1 MGKRT
6 LTEGYCNDSLKHTDL
21 CSLRIQTLCSSAEKQ
36 LLRKR
41 RYICPD
47 VYLQRLRH
55 KCSQAGE
62 GGVVSEF
69 NSRFIFWL
77 PSLPLW
83 PLPPRGT
90 TAARRHHRRQSWM
103 YFREVGRD
111 SSGPV
116 LCEIPCAR
124 FQIVPRVGV
133 CLFIIQTTPRVR
145 IIDNDNEKKTLNLPK
160 QMLSC
165 PNPVVCFIIFT
176 DTSIPICISISLS
189 FFSFHLFF
197 SVMFLDK

>member
-1 MGKRT
+1 MFTQNPNT
-6 LTEGYCNDSLKHTDL
+6 LLFCGNAVAEKAAVYLSRRLFAAPQTQMFTGGGGREGLFLSLIHVSSFDFLPFPSDL
-21 CSLRIQTLCSSAEKQ
+21 C
-36 LLRKR
+36 
-41 RYICPD
+41 
-47 VYLQRLRH
+47 
-55 KCSQAGE
+55 
-62 GGVVSEF
+62 
-69 NSRFIFWL
+69 
-77 PSLPLW
+77 
-83 PLPPRGT
+83 PPRGT
-90 TAARRHHRRQSWM
+90 TAARRHHHRQSWM

-145 IIDNDNEKKTLNLPK
+145 IIDHDNEKKTLNLPK